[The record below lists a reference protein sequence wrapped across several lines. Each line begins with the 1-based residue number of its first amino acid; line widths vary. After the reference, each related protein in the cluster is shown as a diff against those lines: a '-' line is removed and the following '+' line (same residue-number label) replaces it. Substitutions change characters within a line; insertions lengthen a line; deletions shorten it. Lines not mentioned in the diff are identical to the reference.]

1 MRKLSFFLV
10 VVGMFLLFSSS
21 LWAGADAPGDCP
33 SCEPFGMQTF
43 SGKRAAPPFTLKTLD
58 GNKVSLDQMLT
69 GKPLF
74 LFFWGT
80 WCDSCKDDMVLLRQ
94 FVEGKQDSI
103 SFYTVVVDGERE
115 SKARRIMEK
124 MKLNLPSLL
133 IYKED
138 VIDTYEI
145 RMIPTVYLI
154 DQNGF
159 LAGRAIGPRDWLKPL
174 AWSAVREVL
183 NLH

>member
-1 MRKLSFFLV
+1 MKKMGLV
-10 VVGMFLLFSSS
+10 IFVVGMTFAFFSPP
-21 LWAGADAPGDCP
+21 WARTETQGECS
-33 SCEPFGMQTF
+33 SCEPFGMQRFTE
-43 SGKRAAPPFTLKTLD
+43 KKEAPAFTLKSMDGTQVTL
-58 GNKVSLDQMLT
+58 NQLR

-80 WCDSCKDDMVLLRQ
+80 WCESCKEDMALLKQ
-94 FVEGKQDSI
+94 FAEARKDLI

-115 SKARRIMEK
+115 KRARQIMEK
-124 MKLNLPSLL
+124 LKVKLPTLL
-133 IYKED
+133 IYKEK

-154 DQNGF
+154 DQEGF
-159 LAGRAIGPRDWLKPL
+159 LAGRSVGQRDWCKPL
-174 AWSAVREVL
+174 AWSAVQEVL

>member
-1 MRKLSFFLV
+1 MKKMGLVIFAAGLVFVFFA
-10 VVGMFLLFSSS
+10 STRA
-21 LWAGADAPGDCP
+21 WAETQKECP
-33 SCEPFGMQTF
+33 SCEPFGMQRF
-43 SGKRAAPPFTLKTLD
+43 ASKKEAPAFTLKSMD
-58 GNKVSLDQMLT
+58 GTQVSLNQLR

-80 WCDSCKDDMVLLRQ
+80 WCESCKDDMVLLRQ
-94 FVEGKQDSI
+94 FVEGKKDLI

-115 SKARRIMEK
+115 KKARQIMEK
-124 MKLNLPSLL
+124 LKLNLPTLL
-133 IYKED
+133 IYKEK

-154 DQNGF
+154 DQEGF
-159 LAGRAIGPRDWLKPL
+159 VVGRSVGPRDWCKPL

-183 NLH
+183 NIH